1 MAPCAFAACVRAR
14 RRVLT
19 LRRRLK
25 NPLRVASLKSRYDE
39 DERQARI
46 CSISQPPLRAGA

>member
-1 MAPCAFAACVRAR
+1 M
-14 RRVLT
+14 LT